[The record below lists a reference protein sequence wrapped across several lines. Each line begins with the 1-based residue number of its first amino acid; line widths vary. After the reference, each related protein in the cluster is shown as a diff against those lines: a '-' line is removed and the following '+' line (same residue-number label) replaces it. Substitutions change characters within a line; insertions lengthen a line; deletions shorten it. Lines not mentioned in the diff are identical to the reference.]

1 MKDQIDKLLG
11 TGRVREHVDLFPYLS
26 MRLHTTAQYYFEA
39 KSKEDLIKAVKAA
52 HTLELPFI
60 MLGGGS
66 NAVFDRSEVKGLVVR
81 NSYTSIIAL
90 SATDE
95 TVDMEVGSG
104 TNMAVLVQ
112 KLAEQG
118 LSGLEYHKGLPG
130 TVGGAVYMNSKW
142 LRPVSYVGDCVESAL
157 LIDRDGEEKKVD
169 KTYFAF
175 AYDYSALQKTH
186 ELLVSIVF
194 RLKKNDSEV
203 VLKRADESIEY
214 RKKTQ
219 PSGVATCGCFF
230 RNISAEEQQAHKLPT
245 KSAGFLIDKSGLK
258 GMQRGS
264 FKVSDV
270 HANFIINQGGDARP
284 EDLAELV
291 EVIKSKVKTQFGIIL
306 KEEVELL

>member
-1 MKDQIDKLLG
+1 MKDKLDGLLG
-11 TGRVREHVDLFPYLS
+11 MGRVQENIDLFPYLS
-26 MRLHTTAQYYFEA
+26 MRLHTLAQYYFEA

-52 HTLELPFI
+52 HTLKLPFI

-66 NAVFDRSEVKGLVVR
+66 NAVFDRSEVKGLVVK
-81 NSYTSIIAL
+81 NSYSSITAL

-104 TNMAVLVQ
+104 TNMAILVQ

-142 LRPVSYVGDCVESAL
+142 LHPVSYVGDCVESAL
-157 LIDRDGEEKKVD
+157 LINKEGEEKKVD

-175 AYDYSALQKTH
+175 AYDYSVLQKTH
-186 ELLVSIVF
+186 ELLINVVF
-194 RLKKNDSEV
+194 RLKKKDSETI
-203 VLKRADESIEY
+203 LKRADESIEY

-219 PSGVATCGCFF
+219 PTGVATCGCFF
-230 RNISAEEQQAHKLPT
+230 RNITSEEQKTHGLPT
-245 KSAGFLIDKSGLK
+245 KSAGYLIDKAGLK
-258 GMQRGS
+258 GLQRGS
-264 FKVSDV
+264 FKVSSV

-291 EVIKSKVKTQFGIIL
+291 KNIKSKVKEQFGIIL

>member
-1 MKDQIDKLLG
+1 MKDKLNGLLG
-11 TGRVREHVDLFPYLS
+11 VGRVGENIDLFPYLS
-26 MRLHTTAQYYFEA
+26 MRLHTLAEYYFEA

-52 HTLELPFI
+52 HTLKLPII

-66 NAVFDRSEVKGLVVR
+66 NAVFDRSEVRGLIVK
-81 NSYTSIIAL
+81 NSYSSITAL

-104 TNMAVLVQ
+104 TNMAILVQ

-142 LRPVSYVGDCVESAL
+142 LHPVSYVGDCVESAV
-157 LIDRDGEEKKVD
+157 LINREGEEKKVD

-175 AYDYSALQKTH
+175 TYDYSILQKTH
-186 ELLVSIVF
+186 ELLVNVVF
-194 RLKKNDSEV
+194 RLKKKDSEAI
-203 VLKRADESIEY
+203 LKRADESIEY

-219 PSGVATCGCFF
+219 PIGVATCGCFF
-230 RNISAEEQQAHKLPT
+230 RNISAEEQQAHNLPT

-258 GMQRGS
+258 GVQRGS

-284 EDLAELV
+284 EDLAELIK
-291 EVIKSKVKTQFGIIL
+291 VIKSKVKTQFGIIL

>member
-1 MKDQIDKLLG
+1 MKNQLNEILG
-11 TGRVREHVDLFPYLS
+11 MGRVRENVDLFPYLS

-39 KSKEDLIKAVKAA
+39 QSKQDLINAIKVSYKANIP
-52 HTLELPFI
+52 LI

-66 NAVFDRSEVKGLVVR
+66 NAVFDREIVKGLVVR
-81 NSYTSIIAL
+81 NNYSAINAVA
-90 SATDE
+90 ATDT
-95 TVDMEVGSG
+95 TVDIEVGSG

-142 LRPVSYVGDCVESAL
+142 LHPVCYVGDYVESAL
-157 LIDRDGEEKKVD
+157 LVTRNGEEKKVD

-175 AYDYSALQKTH
+175 SYDYSVLQKTH
-186 ELLVSIVF
+186 ELLISVVF
-194 RLKKNDSEV
+194 RLQKKDADV
-203 VLKRADESIEY
+203 VIGRANESVEY

-219 PSGVATCGCFF
+219 PIGVATCGCFF
-230 RNISAEEQQAHKLPT
+230 RNISAEEQKEHGLPT
-245 KSAGFLIDKSGLK
+245 KSAGYLIDKAGMK
-258 GMQRGS
+258 GAQQGS

-270 HANFIINQGGDARP
+270 HANFIINQGGDAKP
-284 EDLAELV
+284 SDLVQLV
-291 EVIKSKVKTQFGIIL
+291 KQIKAKVKEKFGIIL